1 MRRDKGFFKNTLNLS
16 LASRSPRVGSRA
28 FMIFAVIHLAR
39 VLLGCSSLGSPIPL
53 HGHRTTH
60 HNLGGYCA
68 QPPRF
73 QSHSTQAS
81 PPFKRGRATRRGFRV
96 GVVDSF
102 EWGFVWVISYNT
114 YIFIFQKSGLK
125 PPTSVGKDPTVR
137 RRRSKPLNPSTLVGG
152 GSVNYL
158 LCTGFI

>member
-53 HGHRTTH
+53 CCHRTM
-60 HNLGGYCA
+60 HNDLGGYSA

-73 QSHSTQAS
+73 KSRGKQAS
-81 PPFKRGRATRRGFRV
+81 PPQAVAGSTRWGLRV
-96 GVVDSF
+96 EAVDSF
-102 EWGFVWVISYNT
+102 EGGFVGVH
-114 YIFIFQKSGLK
+114 
-125 PPTSVGKDPTVR
+125 
-137 RRRSKPLNPSTLVGG
+137 
-152 GSVNYL
+152 
-158 LCTGFI
+158 